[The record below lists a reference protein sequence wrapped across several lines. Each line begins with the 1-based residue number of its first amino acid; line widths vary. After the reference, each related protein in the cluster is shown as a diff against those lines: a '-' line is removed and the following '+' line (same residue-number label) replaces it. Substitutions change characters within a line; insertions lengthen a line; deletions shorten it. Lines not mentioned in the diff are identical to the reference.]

1 MSTVPSV
8 EFQPYDPA
16 FAADPYAV
24 YARLRE
30 ESPVFYSSALGMTL
44 FTRHEDIRAVLV
56 DSGFGRSL
64 DHVSTREE
72 AERRRRAAGWHE
84 LPNFSRYVRANLLEM
99 EGPDHARIRKL
110 VSAALSPRRI
120 ARLRDRVQL
129 VTDELLAAAA
139 SAGRVGFV
147 REVAVP
153 LPVHMISELLGW
165 PEEERHRLRP
175 WSARIVRLYE
185 KDHDAEDEARAE
197 QAVTEFAAMLNELA
211 DARRDQPRGDLISAL
226 VSVESEG
233 QRLTRDE
240 LIATCML
247 LLNAG
252 HEATVNA
259 AGNGLLALLRH
270 PLQLERLRND
280 RSLLPTAVEE
290 MVRYD
295 APLQLFH
302 RFVLEDR
309 EYQGVSLRKGD
320 VVGLL
325 YGSANRDPR
334 AFERADEFDVGRS
347 PNRHLGFG
355 TGAHFCLG
363 APLARLELEVLFG
376 ALLDR
381 FSEVRLEGEAPRYR
395 AGLVFRGVDALPV
408 SVVPH

>member
-1 MSTVPSV
+1 MTTRSV

-16 FAADPYAV
+16 FAADPYPV

-30 ESPVFYSSALGMTL
+30 ESPIFYSSALGMTL
-44 FTRHEDIRAVLV
+44 FTRYEDIRRVLV
-56 DSGFGRSL
+56 DGGFGRTL

-72 AERRRRAAGWHE
+72 TERRRHAARWHE
-84 LPNFSRYVRANLLEM
+84 LPNYSRYVRVNLLEM

-110 VSAALSPRRI
+110 VSAALDPRRI
-120 ARLRDRVQL
+120 RSLRDRIQL
-129 VTDELLAAAA
+129 VVDELLAAAA
-139 SAGRVGFV
+139 SAGRVDFV
-147 REVAVP
+147 SQIAVP

-165 PEEERHRLRP
+165 PEAERHRLRQ
-175 WSARIVRLYE
+175 WSAAIVRLYE
-185 KDHDAEDEARAE
+185 KDHRPEDEGRAE
-197 QAVTEFAAMLNELA
+197 QAVTEFAAMLSELA
-211 DARRDQPRGDLISAL
+211 DARRVEPCDDLVSAL

-270 PLQLERLRND
+270 PVQLERLRND
-280 RSLLPTAVEE
+280 RSLLTTAIEE
-290 MVRYD
+290 VVRYD

-309 EYQGVSLRKGD
+309 EYQGVTLRKGD
-320 VVGLL
+320 LVGLL

-334 AFERADEFDVGRS
+334 AFERADELDVGRS
-347 PNRHLGFG
+347 PNRHFGFG

-376 ALLDR
+376 ALFAR
-381 FSEVRLEGEAPRYR
+381 FAEVRLEGEAPRHR
-395 AGLVFRGVDALPV
+395 PGLVFRGLEALPV

>member
-1 MSTVPSV
+1 
-8 EFQPYDPA
+8 
-16 FAADPYAV
+16 
-24 YARLRE
+24 
-30 ESPVFYSSALGMTL
+30 FYSSALGMTL

-56 DSGFGRSL
+56 DGGFGRSL

-72 AERRRRAAGWHE
+72 TEQRRRAAGWHE
-84 LPNFSRYVRANLLEM
+84 LPNYSRYVRVNLLET
-99 EGPDHARIRKL
+99 EGPDHTRIRKL

-120 ARLRDRVQL
+120 ARLRDRIRFVVDEQL
-129 VTDELLAAAA
+129 DAAA
-139 SAGRVGFV
+139 SAGRFDFV
-147 REVAVP
+147 SQIAVP
-153 LPVHMISELLGW
+153 VPVHMIAELLGW
-165 PEEERHRLRP
+165 PEGERHRLRP

-185 KDHDAEDEARAE
+185 RDHGPDDESRAE

-211 DARRDQPRGDLISAL
+211 DARRAEPRDDLISAL
-226 VSVESEG
+226 ASVESEG

-240 LIATCML
+240 LIATSML

-270 PLQLERLRND
+270 PRQLERLRND
-280 RSLLPTAVEE
+280 RSLLTTAIEE

-302 RFVLEDR
+302 RFVLADR
-309 EYQGVSLRKGD
+309 EYRGTKLRKGD

-325 YGSANRDPR
+325 YGSANRDPG

-347 PNRHLGFG
+347 PNRHFGFG
-355 TGAHFCLG
+355 TGSHFCLG
-363 APLARLELEVLFG
+363 APLARLELEVLFD

-381 FSEVRLEGEAPRYR
+381 FADVRLEGEAPRHR
-395 AGLVFRGVDALPV
+395 AGLVFRGLEALTV
-408 SVVPH
+408 RLVPHRNHGHP